1 MIVLEMNE
9 ASRPPLLILEA
20 LRERGGALRE
30 RGQAAGRD
38 WMRQS
43 WTRTTT
49 VTRTERQDPTRVL
62 ISLRAAAFV
71 SRFAAVAV
79 CQGNGRLD
87 AGALDRF
94 GELGVEPLL
103 AACGRV
109 RWCACATISATGPRA
124 AFPLGIAAPCARQ
137 NRARDNLEEVVGA
150 WRERG

>member
-43 WTRTTT
+43 WTRTT

-79 CQGNGRLD
+79 
-87 AGALDRF
+87 
-94 GELGVEPLL
+94 
-103 AACGRV
+103 
-109 RWCACATISATGPRA
+109 
-124 AFPLGIAAPCARQ
+124 
-137 NRARDNLEEVVGA
+137 
-150 WRERG
+150 